1 MFSQFIDNLKN
12 IKGDQVYLISSLGI
26 FVIFFIVVTVM
37 LIRLRKKHVEYMSDL
52 PLEDSIMDTSKSL
65 QL

>member
-1 MFSQFIDNLKN
+1 MFKQFTEN

-26 FVIFFIVVTVM
+26 FLIFFIVVTVL
-37 LIRLRKKHVEYMSDL
+37 LIRLRKNYVEYMSDL
-52 PLEDSIMDTSKSL
+52 PLEDSTFDSSETL